1 MAVNDAQ
8 SQHPHPPLLSPVGSR
23 VRSEDAMPSPVL
35 PAQLWSQVS
44 VAPHTQTPLRD
55 TLPSESGPCAPLC
68 CPTAGTSVVP
78 LVPLEQFS
86 GAWLAFLRPSRWLMR
101 TIRLGYAIQF
111 SRRPP
116 KFWEDAVLLAEI
128 VVLLAK
134 EAIEP
139 VPPAE
144 MKSGFYSPYFI
155 VPKKGDGLRPIL
167 DLRVLNQ
174 AIHKLPFR
182 MLMQKCIFQCICCR
196 NASFNAFVTSIGL
209 QRST

>member
-68 CPTAGTSVVP
+68 CPTASTLVVP

-116 KFWEDAVLLAEI
+116 KFRGIQFTSVLNKDAPVLLAEI

-139 VPPAE
+139 GPSSRDEVWVLQPLLYRAQE
-144 MKSGFYSPYFI
+144 RRWVMAN
-155 VPKKGDGLRPIL
+155 LRPA
-167 DLRVLNQ
+167 RPEPGHSQ
-174 AIHKLPFR
+174 AP
-182 MLMQKCIFQCICCR
+182 CSGC
-196 NASFNAFVTSIGL
+196 
-209 QRST
+209 